1 MKTATTQKMA
11 KNLSSIFSQE
21 TKTKT
26 NKNAKTLVDNA
37 TKKPLIE
44 NTKDGLIVN
53 ESVNGKK
60 LQRILTPL
68 QETKKDLKNAV
79 NKKRN
84 SLAYNL
90 KLIKDDC
97 RNESEKYIKELATK
111 YEIKVNGKEL
121 FILLSSPNNYLPYLT
136 ESQKVKFTEDRL
148 NFTPSIIIEAISKY
162 YKNTAK
168 NSL

>member
-1 MKTATTQKMA
+1 MQNA
-11 KNLSSIFSQE
+11 

-44 NTKDGLIVN
+44 KTEQGLVIN
-53 ESVNGKK
+53 EQLSGKK
-60 LQRILTPL
+60 LERILTPF
-68 QETKKDLKNAV
+68 QASKKDLKAAV
-79 NKKRN
+79 NEKRN
-84 SLAYNL
+84 SLSYNL

-97 RNESEKYIKELATK
+97 KKESSEYLSQLGEKFGIE
-111 YEIKVNGKEL
+111 VNGKEL
-121 FILLSSPNNYLPYLT
+121 FLLLSSPANFIPFLT
-136 ESQKVKFTEDRL
+136 DSQKEKFEDKRL
-148 NFTPSIIIEAISKY
+148 NFTPSVIIEAISKY